1 MNKHIRFL
9 SSSVFMFLILLATA
23 SAADTTA
30 PTGSISINNNA
41 VYTNSLKV
49 TLNLSATDS
58 SGLSR
63 MQFSNNSVI
72 WSTPEAYATTKS
84 WVLTS
89 GLGTKKAYVKFKDNS
104 GNWSKAYSDAI
115 ILDTTA
121 PTGKILI
128 NNNAGKTFPIRV
140 TLNLSAADIGSGVAG
155 MKFSNNNSTWSAPEP
170 YTAVKAWALTS
181 GFGSKTVYVKYKDNA
196 GNWSNAYF
204 GSIYLSNQ
212 APQIGNILPV
222 SGGSGAGQS
231 AVFTTTFSDANG
243 WQDIKEAYFLI
254 NTAINGANCF
264 YGYYDRNSNKFY
276 LRNDTNTIWLGGYLP
291 GSAKIIENSYAALD
305 CSKAAVSGL
314 AETLTLKWA
323 ITFKAASIGAKKAY
337 LSVKD
342 NANASSGWAQKGTW
356 DIKASNKPPQI
367 TSILPDNNSVFLAGA
382 KINIQT
388 NASDPDNDPLQYQFS
403 IGGTVKQTWSS
414 ANTYIWQTSSA
425 DKGAVSITCEVKD
438 SNSNLT
444 SKTISIRILD
454 PTTQEI
460 LKKVADN
467 YAKISDFSADMTLSS
482 TLDAKPF
489 GATDYCRYYFQ
500 APNKEKTETFNDSTR
515 KVKTEIVIVD
525 KSTMYFIDPVNKN
538 KEQVDLLS
546 DTGVSSDQFNQ
557 MDIYYNLD
565 NFLKNHDVTR
575 DDFKTDFNNMIVVI
589 NAAPKI
595 KNDLYSRIEIYVDY
609 AKGLIVKMLHY
620 KNDELPQI
628 LEALGS
634 RKMAN
639 GAWVVN
645 KVRKNPNFTA
655 GNLMVTLVYENIKI
669 NSGLSDV
676 IFDPTKQY

>member
-1 MNKHIRFL
+1 M
-9 SSSVFMFLILLATA
+9 LLATA

-49 TLNLSATDS
+49 TLNLSAADS

-104 GNWSKAYSDAI
+104 GNWSKAYSDSI

-121 PTGKILI
+121 PIGKILI
-128 NNNAGKTFPIRV
+128 NNNAGKTFSIWV
-140 TLNLSAADIGSGVAG
+140 TLNLSAVDIGSGVAE
-155 MKFSNNNSTWSAPEP
+155 MKFSNNNYTWSAPEP

-181 GFGSKTVYVKYKDNA
+181 GIGSKTVYVKYKDNA

-212 APQIGNILPV
+212 APQKG
-222 SGGSGAGQS
+222 
-231 AVFTTTFSDANG
+231 
-243 WQDIKEAYFLI
+243 
-254 NTAINGANCF
+254 
-264 YGYYDRNSNKFY
+264 
-276 LRNDTNTIWLGGYLP
+276 IW
-291 GSAKIIENSYAALD
+291 N
-305 CSKAAVSGL
+305 
-314 AETLTLKWA
+314 
-323 ITFKAASIGAKKAY
+323 
-337 LSVKD
+337 
-342 NANASSGWAQKGTW
+342 
-356 DIKASNKPPQI
+356 IKAGNKPPQI

-382 KINIQT
+382 RINIQT

-403 IGGTVKQTWSS
+403 IGGTVKQPWSS
-414 ANTYIWQTSSA
+414 SNACIWQTSSA
-425 DKGAVSITCEVKD
+425 DKGAVSITYEVKD
-438 SNSNLT
+438 SNSKLT

-454 PTTQEI
+454 PTIQEV

-467 YAKISDFSADMTLSS
+467 YAKISDFSADMILSS

-538 KEQVDLLS
+538 KEQVDLLT
-546 DTGVSSDQFNQ
+546 DTGVSSDQFSQ

-565 NFLKNHDVTR
+565 NFLKNHDVAR
-575 DDFKTDFNNMIVVI
+575 DNFKTDFNNMIVVI

-634 RKMAN
+634 QKMAN